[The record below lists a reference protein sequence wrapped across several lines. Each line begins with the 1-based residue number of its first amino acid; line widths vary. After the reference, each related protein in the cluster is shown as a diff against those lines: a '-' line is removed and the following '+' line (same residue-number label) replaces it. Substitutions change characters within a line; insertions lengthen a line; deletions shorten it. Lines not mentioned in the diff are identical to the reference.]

1 MEYEMLIAFAMVSF
15 FVSLCGIYI
24 GTKLSWREGRK
35 STETMLDKLLKS
47 EQAAQISELLK
58 QINDFS
64 HSPEGKQLISNI
76 QELLKDL
83 RAVSKQLLG
92 EGITI
97 TPSKSKEPLIN
108 LPPKPETDDTEKL
121 RVE

>member
-1 MEYEMLIAFAMVSF
+1 MEIESIIIFAIVSF

-47 EQAAQISELLK
+47 EQAKQISELLK
-58 QINDFS
+58 QLNDFS
-64 HSPEGKQLISNI
+64 HSPEGKQLISNL
-76 QELLKDL
+76 QELLNDL
-83 RAVSKQLLG
+83 RTVLKQLIG

-97 TPSKSKEPLIN
+97 TPSKSSDPLIK
-108 LPPKPETDDTEKL
+108 LPPKPKVGGEKKI
-121 RVE
+121 E

>member
-1 MEYEMLIAFAMVSF
+1 MEYETIIIFAIVSF

-35 STETMLDKLLKS
+35 STEGIIDKLLKS
-47 EQAAQISELLK
+47 EQASQISELLK
-58 QINDFS
+58 QLNDFS
-64 HSPEGKQLISNI
+64 HSPEGKQLISNL

-83 RAVSKQLLG
+83 RTVSKQLLG

-97 TPSKSKEPLIN
+97 TPSKSKEPLIK

-121 RVE
+121 RIE